1 MSREAEHGV
10 DVSGLK
16 LKVEAL
22 EHELKMCRAE
32 LQKLQHQL
40 SQRQQHE
47 NTDDYNEDLRQQVNK
62 LSAELYAQQKQEKKQ
77 TDAETQ
83 TEHHTWT
90 EIDHNRYDFG
100 GYHCSKTEM
109 EVLEDAAAEN
119 SSAVYRNMSL
129 CDGSK
134 ESGNID
140 SNNSLQPQTGN
151 SGSIADV
158 LRATAEEALCHT
170 GFVFDENSGMYFDH
184 STGFFYDSV
193 NQLYYDANTGIYYYY
208 DADSGKYQFHS
219 RIELPSTQDLA
230 QDHETD
236 KKNSQKNTVGALEH
250 KDGDRVG
257 EGLMSVNHEFDT
269 LDVVCQKRKERVT
282 RKCRQSC
289 TTEHVKKKKTSK
301 KSCHSQSPQPSV
313 KKKKAKKKRIEGD
326 THSEG
331 IRRKHKKTRK
341 EKKIHRKQC
350 VLLQRHEDKQSN
362 SRDPSTDRE
371 LEEGEIMASGGDES
385 NSSTSISET
394 PSSPNTEEVAPEAW
408 PPCVRV
414 TVVRSPALQIGSL
427 FILTADAAASI
438 GREKDLD
445 HAIRIPEAEVSK
457 SHAEVYFDLD
467 QQCYMLV
474 DLGSQ
479 NGTVINGNRIFQ
491 CWRNKA
497 LNMRICTL
505 SPHSPKVRCE
515 PCPLSHGDEVRIGE
529 TVLSFHIHPGNDTCD
544 GCEPGQIIAHLS
556 RHKKEHNSGHVV
568 GENKEIQRQREL
580 KQMKV
585 KYGLKNS
592 DFEATKALNNPM
604 YKDRAKTRRWIVGS
618 EGTFY
623 RDDSPSS
630 VHVEISEV
638 NKGRKILEKMGWKK
652 GEGLGKD
659 GGGMKDPIQLQ
670 VRKAQSGLGSSM
682 SMVVDYASL
691 SSTKNHEKWRKA
703 QERFI
708 ETCETPSLT
717 SSAVEEKSF
726 KAWVKGKST
735 D

>member
-1 MSREAEHGV
+1 MSREDDRGV
-10 DVSGLK
+10 DVSGLTQ
-16 LKVEAL
+16 KVESL

-40 SQRQQHE
+40 NQRQQHE

-62 LSAELYAQQKQEKKQ
+62 LSAELYAQQKQKKKL

-90 EIDHNRYDFG
+90 EIDHNKYDFG
-100 GYHCSKTEM
+100 GYHYSETET

-119 SSAVYRNMSL
+119 SSTVYHKNMSL
-129 CDGSK
+129 CHGSK

-151 SGSIADV
+151 SGSIADM
-158 LRATAEEALCHT
+158 LRATAEEALSHT
-170 GFVFDENSGMYFDH
+170 GFVFDENSGMYYDH

-219 RIELPSTQDLA
+219 RIQVPSTQGLA
-230 QDHETD
+230 QDHETVD
-236 KKNSQKNTVGALEH
+236 EKNSQKNTIGALEH

-257 EGLMSVNHEFDT
+257 ERLMSGYHEFDAS
-269 LDVVCQKRKERVT
+269 DVVCQKRKKSVS
-282 RKCRQSC
+282 KCRQSC
-289 TTEHVKKKKTSK
+289 STKHVQKKKTSK
-301 KSCHSQSPQPSV
+301 KSLHLSV
-313 KKKKAKKKRIEGD
+313 KKKKTKKKRIEGD

-331 IRRKHKKTRK
+331 TRRKHKKTQK
-341 EKKIHRKQC
+341 VKKIHRNQC
-350 VLLQRHEDKQSN
+350 ILLQHHEDKQS
-362 SRDPSTDRE
+362 STRDPSTDSE
-371 LEEGEIMASGGDES
+371 LEEGEIMGSGGDES
-385 NSSTSISET
+385 NSSTSFSLT

-427 FILTADAAASI
+427 FILTADAAATI

-457 SHAEVYFDLD
+457 SHAEVYFDSD

-479 NGTVINGNRIFQ
+479 NGTVVNGNRIFQ
-491 CWRNKA
+491 
-497 LNMRICTL
+497 
-505 SPHSPKVRCE
+505 PKVRCE

-556 RHKKEHNSGHVV
+556 RHRKEHNSGHLV
-568 GENKEIQRQREL
+568 GENKEMQRQREL

-630 VHVEISEV
+630 LHVEISEV
-638 NKGRKILEKMGWKK
+638 NKGRKILEKMGWKR

-659 GGGMKDPIQLQ
+659 GAGIKDPIQLQ

-682 SMVVDYASL
+682 SVVVDYASL
-691 SSTKNHEKWRKA
+691 SSTKTHEKWRKA
-703 QERFI
+703 QERFA
-708 ETCETPSLT
+708 ETCQPPPLT
-717 SSAVEEKSF
+717 SNAVEDKSF
-726 KAWVKGKST
+726 KAWVKGEST